1 MGIMVVLYIFDEG
14 QCDPKKCTA
23 KKLLRFKLAQPL
35 ASLRRLPRG
44 SVVLNPHSE
53 KSISCE
59 DSEAANR
66 HGLVVLDLSW
76 KNIESFP
83 KLGDDFHSR
92 SLPYL
97 LAANPVNWGKP
108 MKLTSAEAFAAAL
121 YIMGYKEQ
129 ARKVLEKLSWG
140 LGFLELNKEP
150 LERYSDAKTSAE
162 IVAIQSDYI

>member
-1 MGIMVVLYIFDEG
+1 MGVMVVLYIFDEG

-44 SVVLNPHSE
+44 SVVLDPHSE
-53 KSISCE
+53 KSISRE

-83 KLGDDFHSR
+83 KLGEGFRSR

-108 MKLTSAEAFAAAL
+108 MKLTSAEAFSAAL

-129 ARKVLEKLSWG
+129 ATKVLEKLSWG

-162 IVAIQSDYI
+162 VVVIQSDYI

>member
-1 MGIMVVLYIFDEG
+1 MGIMVVLYIYDEG

-23 KKLLRFKLAQPL
+23 RKLLRFKLAQPL

-44 SVVLNPHSE
+44 SVVLDPHSE
-53 KSISCE
+53 KAVSRE
-59 DSEAANR
+59 DSEAAER
-66 HGLVVLDLSW
+66 HGIVVLDLSW

-83 KLGDDFHSR
+83 KLGEEYRSR

-121 YIMGYKEQ
+121 YIMGFKEQ
-129 ARKVLEKLSWG
+129 AKRVLEKLSWG
-140 LGFLELNKEP
+140 LGFLELNREP
-150 LERYSDAKTSAE
+150 LERYSEARTSAE
-162 IVAIQSDYI
+162 VVAIQADYI

>member
-1 MGIMVVLYIFDEG
+1 MGVMVVLYIYDEG

-44 SVVLNPHSE
+44 SIVLDPHSE
-53 KSISCE
+53 KAISRE
-59 DSEAANR
+59 DSEAALK

-83 KLGDDFHSR
+83 KLGEDFRSR

-121 YIMGYKEQ
+121 YIMGFEGQ
-129 ARKVLEKLSWG
+129 AVRVLEKLSWG
-140 LGFLELNKEP
+140 LGFLELNHEP
-150 LERYSDAKTSAE
+150 LVRYSEAKTSAE
-162 IVAIQSDYI
+162 VVAIQSDYI